1 MKLTKL
7 AALGAAA
14 ALALTAC
21 SNSDASPDT
30 SPDNTAEV
38 GGEVT
43 VWLAGETDTPEDAV
57 TWLKVEAKD
66 QFDIDVTVERIGWG
80 DLLSKVTTSLGDE
93 NQTPDI
99 VELGNTQVQAFTH
112 AGGFA
117 DITDVWERVGGNS
130 LMLQGMVDGGSVDG
144 ALYAAPYY
152 AGSRVVFYDTDKVK
166 ETPKTLAELTD
177 LATTLNT
184 KDNSGFYLGGQDWRN
199 AISWVFAHGGEIATY
214 EDGQWVGQL
223 SSPASIEGLTAV
235 QELYAHGTNAP
246 KDATDADTWIPF
258 NEGRASM
265 FIAPGWA
272 AGLIDPDQSPNWS
285 AFALPGV
292 DGGSAPV
299 FLGGSNIGISA
310 ASQNQPA
317 SEKVLELMLSEEY
330 QLILAEAGLTTI
342 YPQHA
347 DLAVGDPV
355 KEASAASAVNG
366 KITPAS
372 PNWAAFEETKTM
384 EELFFEIAQGGD
396 VTDIAAKYDAII
408 TDALN

>member
-130 LMLQGMVDGGSVDG
+130 LMLQGMVEGGSVDG

-166 ETPKTLAELTD
+166 EPPKPSPNSPTLPPHSTQK
-177 LATTLNT
+177 TTQGST
-184 KDNSGFYLGGQDWRN
+184 
-199 AISWVFAHGGEIATY
+199 WVDKTGVT
-214 EDGQWVGQL
+214 
-223 SSPASIEGLTAV
+223 
-235 QELYAHGTNAP
+235 
-246 KDATDADTWIPF
+246 
-258 NEGRASM
+258 
-265 FIAPGWA
+265 
-272 AGLIDPDQSPNWS
+272 QSP
-285 AFALPGV
+285 
-292 DGGSAPV
+292 GSSYTA
-299 FLGGSNIGISA
+299 
-310 ASQNQPA
+310 
-317 SEKVLELMLSEEY
+317 EK
-330 QLILAEAGLTTI
+330 
-342 YPQHA
+342 
-347 DLAVGDPV
+347 
-355 KEASAASAVNG
+355 
-366 KITPAS
+366 S
-372 PNWAAFEETKTM
+372 PPTKT
-384 EELFFEIAQGGD
+384 ANG
-396 VTDIAAKYDAII
+396 
-408 TDALN
+408 